1 MSKLY
6 LGSHV
11 SMNKQNGYLLGSVKE
26 SISYKSNTFMI
37 FTGPPQN
44 AFKANSEQINI
55 PEFKKMLEEHE
66 FDIDKLIVHAGY
78 LINMANTVKQST
90 FDYSIEL
97 MVKEIEAADKI
108 GITNIVLHPGASV
121 GAKKEDALIQLVK
134 GLDIVIER
142 TKTSKVK
149 ISLETMSGKGT
160 EICTTFE
167 DFKFIFDN
175 LKDSSRVGVCF
186 DTCHMNDAGY
196 DLVNDYESIITSFDT
211 LVGLDKLW
219 CIHLNDSKNPL
230 NARKD
235 RHQNI
240 GYGYIGFE
248 TLHKITHD
256 KRFLNIPIILETPWV
271 NDKKTAPY
279 KEEIEMLYSGK
290 FTKVFSII

>member
-1 MSKLY
+1 MSKIY

-11 SMNKQNGYLLGSVKE
+11 SMSKANNYLEGSVKD
-26 SISYKSNTFMI
+26 SVSYKANTFMV

-44 AFKANSEQINI
+44 AFKPNPNQLDI
-55 PEFKKMLEEHE
+55 PKFKELCITSGFEL
-66 FDIDKLIVHAGY
+66 DKIVVHAGY
-78 LINMANTVKQST
+78 LINMANTIKEST
-90 FDYSIEL
+90 FNYSIDL
-97 MVKEIEAADKI
+97 MVKEVEMAEAI

-121 GAKKEDALIQLVK
+121 GATKEDAISQFVK
-134 GLDIVIER
+134 GLDIVLEK
-142 TKTSKVK
+142 TKNSKVR

-160 EICTTFE
+160 EICTKFE
-167 DFKFIFDN
+167 DFKFIFEN

-196 DLVNDYESIITSFDT
+196 DLVNKYEEVISEFDS

-230 NARKD
+230 GSKKD

-240 GYGYIGFE
+240 GYGFIGFE
-248 TLHKITHD
+248 TLHKVTHD
-256 KRFLNIPIILETPWV
+256 PRFLDIPIILETPWV
-271 NDKKTAPY
+271 NDKKDAPY
-279 KEEIEMLYSGK
+279 KEEIEMLYSGE